1 MNLNSPFAAFGNYNS
16 LGLWIYVGVLSA
28 IQSDT
33 LNPMALGN
41 A

>member
-1 MNLNSPFAAFGNYNS
+1 MNINSPFAAFGNNDS
-16 LGLWIYVGVLSA
+16 LGLWIDIGVLSA
-28 IQSDT
+28 IQSDP